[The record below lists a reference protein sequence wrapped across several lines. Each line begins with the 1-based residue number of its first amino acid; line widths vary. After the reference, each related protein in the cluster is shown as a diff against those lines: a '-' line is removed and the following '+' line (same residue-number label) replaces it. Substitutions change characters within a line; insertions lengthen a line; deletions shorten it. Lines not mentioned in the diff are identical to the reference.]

1 MSLKNGKR
9 LPVLSGPEGGERHG
23 APEDTGRRRF
33 LELMAAS
40 FALASASACTR
51 QPPEKIVPYVR
62 QPEEIIPGRPL
73 FYATSVVH
81 RGYAIGVLAESHMG
95 RPIKIEGN
103 PEHSASLGATDAI
116 TQASVLT
123 LYDPE
128 RSRVLTRLGRI
139 STWERFL
146 GEVEQALT
154 NERAAGGAG
163 IRILT
168 ETITSPSLIAQMDAL
183 LRTFP
188 NAKWHRY
195 EACGMDS
202 ANEAARVA
210 FGAPVSARHD
220 FRAADVV
227 LALDSDFLAEGPG
240 AIRYSRDFMSRRRDE
255 GAPGMNRLYSIESSP
270 TCTGTV
276 ADHRLA
282 LRPSQ
287 VAPFGMLVAAELGI
301 AGAERPGSPLP
312 PEAPRWAAAIARDLR
327 AAGRRGVVIAGE
339 HASPAAHLV
348 ASVINDALGAAGST
362 VFYADPIEPNPVN
375 SVASLRELVDDM
387 AAGRVSTLLIL
398 GGNPVYAAPADIDF
412 AGAMAKVPLRVHLSL
427 YEDETSAHCH
437 YHIPEAHYL
446 EAWGDARAFD
456 GTLSLIQPLIEP
468 LYGGRSALELL
479 AAINGQ
485 PRASGLDLL
494 KAAYRDRFEATRF
507 DALFQK
513 ALHDGFVAFS
523 ASPVAP
529 ARVRPEA
536 LRRAAEIMAA
546 ETAGAGD
553 IELIL
558 RPDPALDDGRYANNA
573 WLQEL
578 PKPHTT
584 LTWDNAALISPMM
597 AARLGV
603 ETGDVVELSREGR
616 RVSLPVFTLRNHP
629 DGAVTVH
636 LGYGRTRSGL
646 VGMGAGTNAYP
657 LRTSTARGHGGGLTL
672 RKTGEKRKLAITQGH
687 FDPEGRPHVR
697 GADQQELEDDHHH
710 IHEMGHEPPPDLTL
724 YPKWP
729 YPGYAWGMVV
739 DMSACTGCSA
749 CVVACQAENNIP
761 VVGKDQVLAG
771 REMHWL
777 RIDYYHVGESPE
789 PETYNQPMMC
799 VHCENAPCEP
809 VCPVA
814 ATSHSAEG
822 INEMT
827 YNRCVGTRY
836 CSNNC
841 PYKVRRFNFLE
852 YQKTEPSIRLLR
864 NPDVTV
870 RSRGVMEK
878 CTYCVQ
884 RVSAARI
891 EASKEGRPIRDGEVV
906 TACQQACPTGA
917 IVFGDINDPASR
929 VRALKEDARNYGVL
943 AELNTRPRTT
953 YLAKITNKNPE
964 IGGG

>member
-1 MSLKNGKR
+1 
-9 LPVLSGPEGGERHG
+9 
-23 APEDTGRRRF
+23 
-33 LELMAAS
+33 MAAS
-40 FALASASACTR
+40 MAMAGASACTR

-73 FYATSVVH
+73 FYATSMVQ
-81 RGYAIGVLAESHMG
+81 RGYAIGLLVESHMG
-95 RPIKIEGN
+95 RPIKVEGN
-103 PEHSASLGATDAI
+103 PEHPASLGSTDA
-116 TQASVLT
+116 TAQASVLT

-146 GEVEQALT
+146 GELEQALT
-154 NERAAGGAG
+154 NERAGGGAG
-163 IRILT
+163 LRILT
-168 ETITSPSLIAQMDAL
+168 ETITSPSLIAQLNTL
-183 LRTFP
+183 LKAFP

-195 EACGMDS
+195 EACGRDS
-202 ANEAARVA
+202 ADEGARVA
-210 FGAPVSARHD
+210 FGAPVSSRYD
-220 FRAADVV
+220 FRSADVV

-240 AIRYSRDFMSRRRDE
+240 ALRYSRDFMSRRRGE
-255 GAPGMNRLYSIESSP
+255 SAQGMNRLYVVESSP
-270 TCTGTV
+270 TCSGTV

-287 VAPFGMLVAAELGI
+287 VAPFAMLVAAELGV
-301 AGAERPGSPLP
+301 AGAAPPGTSLP
-312 PEAPRWAAAIARDLR
+312 PEAPKWAAAIARDLR
-327 AAGRRGVVIAGE
+327 ARGRRSAVIAGE
-339 HASPAAHLV
+339 HASPATHVIAN
-348 ASVINDALGAAGST
+348 AINDVLGAPGST
-362 VFYADPIEPNPVN
+362 VFYSDPIEPNPVN
-375 SVASLRELVDDM
+375 SVPSVASIRELADDM
-387 AAGRVSTLLIL
+387 AGGKVSTLLIL
-398 GGNPVYAAPADIDF
+398 GGNPVFTAPADIDF
-412 AGAMAKVPLRVHLSL
+412 AGVMAKVPLRVHLAL
-427 YEDETSAHCH
+427 YQDETSAHCH
-437 YHIPEAHYL
+437 YHVPEAHYL

-456 GTLSLIQPLIEP
+456 GTISLIQPLIEP
-468 LYGGRSALELL
+468 LYGGKSALELL

-485 PRASGLDLL
+485 PRAAGLDLVR
-494 KAAYRDRFEATRF
+494 AAHRERFDAARF
-507 DALFQK
+507 DALFRR
-513 ALHDGFVAFS
+513 ALHDGFIVGS

-529 ARVRPEA
+529 APIRPDA
-536 LRRAAEIMAA
+536 IRRAAELMAPEA
-546 ETAGAGD
+546 ASAGE

-578 PKPHTT
+578 PKPLTS
-584 LTWDNAALISPMM
+584 LTWENAALISPAM
-597 AARLGV
+597 AARLGL
-603 ETGDVVELSREGR
+603 EMGDIVELSREGR
-616 RVSLPVFTLRNHP
+616 RVVLPVFTLPTHP

-636 LGYGRTRSGL
+636 LGHGRMRGGL
-646 VGMGAGTNAYP
+646 VAMGAGTNAYP
-657 LRTSTARGHGGGLTL
+657 LRTSTTRGHGGGLSI
-672 RKTGEKRKLAITQGH
+672 RKTGEHRELARTQGH
-687 FDPEGRPHVR
+687 FSVEGRPHVR
-697 GADQQELEDDHHH
+697 GADQHELRDDPDH
-710 IHEMGHEPPPDLTL
+710 IHEMGHAPPPELTM
-724 YPKWP
+724 YPPWP

-739 DMSACTGCSA
+739 DLGACTGCSA
-749 CVVACQAENNIP
+749 CVIACQAENNIP
-761 VVGKDQVLAG
+761 TVGKDQVLVG

-777 RIDYYHVGESPE
+777 RIDRYYEAEGSET
-789 PETYNQPMMC
+789 ETYNQPMMC

-814 ATSHSAEG
+814 ATTHSAEG

-841 PYKVRRFNFLE
+841 PYKVRRFNFFE
-852 YQKTEPSIRLLR
+852 FNKATDPSLRLLR

-891 EASKEGRPIRDGEVV
+891 EASKEGRAIRDGEVV

-929 VRALKEDARNYGVL
+929 VRALKNDARNYGVL
-943 AELNTRPRTT
+943 EELNTRPRTT

-964 IGGG
+964 LGGG